1 VFIRLLNMNII
12 KIEHPK
18 QIFLFMQ
25 EPAMPSFD
33 IVSEVDQ
40 HEVANAVD
48 QSCREVGTRFD
59 FKGTDTRIEH
69 KDAVITIYAEN
80 EFQIRQVVD
89 ILHLKIAKRGID
101 IAALFEGKIETTLNK
116 SILTITVQQ
125 GIDQDAAR
133 KLVKAIKASKIK
145 VQSSIQG
152 DRVRVSGKK
161 RDDLQ
166 NIISKLDD
174 FGLKLPLQ
182 SINFRD

>member
-1 VFIRLLNMNII
+1 
-12 KIEHPK
+12 
-18 QIFLFMQ
+18 MQ
-25 EPAMPSFD
+25 EPDMPSFD

-48 QSCREVGTRFD
+48 QTSREVGTRFD

-69 KDAVITIYAEN
+69 RDAVITLHAEN
-80 EFQIRQVVD
+80 EFQIKQVVD
-89 ILHLKIAKRGID
+89 ILHQKMAKRGID
-101 IAALFEGKIETTLNK
+101 LAALAEGKIETTINRSL
-116 SILTITVQQ
+116 LTITVQQ

-133 KLVKAIKASKIK
+133 KLVKGIKASKIK

-166 NIISKLDD
+166 SVISRLDE
-174 FGLKLPLQ
+174 FNLELPLQ
-182 SINFRD
+182 TINFRD

>member
-1 VFIRLLNMNII
+1 
-12 KIEHPK
+12 
-18 QIFLFMQ
+18 MQ

-48 QSCREVGTRFD
+48 QTSREVATRFD

-69 KDAVITIYAEN
+69 KDAVITIHAEN
-80 EFQIRQVVD
+80 EFQIKQVVD
-89 ILHLKIAKRGID
+89 ILHQKMAKRGID
-101 IAALFEGKIETTLNK
+101 IAALSQGNIETTINK
-116 SILTITVQQ
+116 AMLTITVQQ

-133 KLVKAIKASKIK
+133 KLVKGIKASKIR

-166 NIISKLDD
+166 NVISRLDD
-174 FGLKLPLQ
+174 FDLKLPLQ
-182 SINFRD
+182 TINFRD

>member
-1 VFIRLLNMNII
+1 
-12 KIEHPK
+12 
-18 QIFLFMQ
+18 
-25 EPAMPSFD
+25 MPSFD

-48 QSCREVGTRFD
+48 QTSREVDTRFD

-69 KDAVITIYAEN
+69 KDATITIHAEN
-80 EFQIRQVVD
+80 EFQIKQVVD
-89 ILHLKIAKRGID
+89 ILHQKMAKRGID
-101 IAALFEGKIETTLNK
+101 IAALSQGKIETTINK
-116 SILTITVQQ
+116 AMLTITVQQ

-133 KLVKAIKASKIK
+133 KLVKDIKASKIK

-166 NIISKLDD
+166 NVIKRLDD
-174 FGLKLPLQ
+174 FEVKLPLQ
-182 SINFRD
+182 TINFRD

>member
-1 VFIRLLNMNII
+1 
-12 KIEHPK
+12 
-18 QIFLFMQ
+18 
-25 EPAMPSFD
+25 MPSFD

-48 QSCREVGTRFD
+48 QTSREVATRFD

-69 KDAVITIYAEN
+69 KDAAITIHAEN
-80 EFQIRQVVD
+80 EFQIKQVVD
-89 ILHLKIAKRGID
+89 ILHQKMAKRGID
-101 IAALFEGKIETTLNK
+101 IAALSQGNIETTINK
-116 SILTITVQQ
+116 AMLTITVQQ

-133 KLVKAIKASKIK
+133 KLVKGIKASKIR

-166 NIISKLDD
+166 NVISRLDD
-174 FGLKLPLQ
+174 FDLKLPLQ
-182 SINFRD
+182 TINFRD